1 MQGLP
6 FFNIMA
12 PQPSS
17 SKSTSLDA
25 ANLTKTPLKSMPQQ
39 DMAATGDAS
48 QTAPVSPFFASLSA
62 HMAQANGKMFPLD
75 GQTVATLPD
84 GVLNPVLD
92 GMNIDGQP
100 NQTDTQLTLP
110 LSEMDDLPSA
120 PEQPGLMDTQGVV
133 DNEEQ
138 PIETLISSV
147 MMDMDTIQAQRS
159 AQPIVNAS
167 QIDAQP
173 ITFTNAMAERQ
184 AAQVV
189 NASEQ
194 ENGWSILASQQNT
207 SQSQNMVEPL
217 PSKILDPQNQV
228 QSQVHMQAQVAQN
241 GPLSAGFSLKELNLT
256 PQQPT
261 TMPEMQTSAE
271 MRSASTQLS
280 GQISEMQTQQLAAAN
295 QLVAESTTD
304 KLEGMDEGLLQNST
318 SNLAAKSTTPKQG
331 QAVAANQFEQQLQ
344 NKLDVPP
351 NDPKWSEQ
359 VAKRVTVMVNDQV
372 QSARIQLDPPE
383 LGSLEVKVKV
393 QQDQVNVSFN
403 SNNQQVRDAL
413 EAQSPRLRELLNQQ
427 GVELGSMDVSS
438 QNQQQQGDSQGQGL
452 NQETM
457 VEGDALASGDAAD
470 HLQQTIDAIEQD
482 GAINYFA

>member
-62 HMAQANGKMFPLD
+62 HMAQTNGQMLPLD
-75 GQTVATLPD
+75 GQTVATLPN
-84 GVLNPVLD
+84 GVSNPVLE
-92 GMNIDGQP
+92 GMNIDGQSAQP
-100 NQTDTQLTLP
+100 DTQLTLP
-110 LSEMDDLPSA
+110 LSEMDDLASTA
-120 PEQPGLMDTQGVV
+120 EQPSLV

-138 PIETLISSV
+138 PTETLMSSV

-184 AAQVV
+184 VAQGV
-189 NASEQ
+189 NAFEQ
-194 ENGWSILASQQNT
+194 ENGWSMLATQQNT

-241 GPLSAGFSLKELNLT
+241 SPLSAGFSLKELNLT

-295 QLVAESTTD
+295 QLVTESTTD

-331 QAVAANQFEQQLQ
+331 QALGSNQFEQQLQ

-393 QQDQVNVSFN
+393 QQDQVSVSFN

-470 HLQQTIDAIEQD
+470 HIQQTIDAIEQD

>member
-25 ANLTKTPLKSMPQQ
+25 ANLTKTPLKSMPEQ
-39 DMAATGDAS
+39 DMAAPGDAS

-75 GQTVATLPD
+75 GQTVATLPE
-84 GVLNPVLD
+84 GVSNPVLD
-92 GMNIDGQP
+92 GMNIDGQSTQP
-100 NQTDTQLTLP
+100 DTQLTLP
-110 LSEMDDLPSA
+110 LSEMEDLSST
-120 PEQPGLMDTQGVV
+120 PEQPGLV
-133 DNEEQ
+133 DKEGQ
-138 PIETLISSV
+138 PSEMLISGV
-147 MMDMDTIQAQRS
+147 MIDMDTIQAQRS
-159 AQPIVNAS
+159 AQPMVNAS
-167 QIDAQP
+167 QTGAQP
-173 ITFTNAMAERQ
+173 ITFTNAMAEHQ
-184 AAQVV
+184 VAQGV
-189 NASEQ
+189 NAFEQ
-194 ENGWSILASQQNT
+194 ENGWSMLASQNT
-207 SQSQNMVEPL
+207 SQGQSLVEPL
-217 PSKILDPQNQV
+217 PSKILEPQNQV

-241 GPLSAGFSLKELNLT
+241 SPLGAGFSLKELNLT

-295 QLVAESTTD
+295 QLVTESTTD
-304 KLEGMDEGLLQNST
+304 KLEGMDEGLLQNSM

-470 HLQQTIDAIEQD
+470 HIQQTIDAIEQD